1 MKSLNSQPDNTLQEL
16 YSTDY
21 VGEWINVELGKD
33 RLDRRFIKPNIIF
46 ENPSGNAICLGNG
59 TSRSEY
65 TTEKFEKTNARKI
78 LRYYNVMYGC
88 NAIYRDW
95 QPDFLLI
102 TNQLLA
108 SKLPNNFYDV
118 SFAPQEI
125 MRRYKGMNLIPGASR
140 LDAGSAAVYL
150 AAFHGAKRVFLY
162 GYDGQQVADF
172 NNNIYAGSE
181 FYPPETETIN
191 DSLWMFN
198 LKNVIQTYKN
208 VEFYRV
214 TGNPDDSYRPLLRFS
229 NYKPITFRQ
238 FISFA
243 DL

>member
-1 MKSLNSQPDNTLQEL
+1 MKSLNWKTDNTLQEL

-21 VGEWINVELGKD
+21 AGEWINVELGKE
-33 RLDRRFIKPNIIF
+33 RVDRRFIKPNIIF
-46 ENPSGNAICLGNG
+46 ENPSGSAICLGNG
-59 TSRSEY
+59 TSRSGY

-95 QPDFLLI
+95 QPDFLVI

-108 SKLPNNFYDV
+108 SKMPSDFYEI

-150 AAFHGAKRVFLY
+150 AAFHGAKQIFLY
-162 GYDGQQVADF
+162 GYDGQQVPDH
-172 NNNIYAGSE
+172 NNNIYAGTE
-181 FYPPETETIN
+181 FYPPESEMIK
-191 DSLWMFN
+191 DSSWIFN
-198 LKNVIQTYKN
+198 LKNIIQTYKD
-208 VEFYRV
+208 VKFYRV
-214 TGNPDDSYRPLLRFS
+214 TGNPDDSYRPLLRFN
-229 NYKPITFRQ
+229 NYKPITFRE
-238 FISFA
+238 FISLA